1 MNGVPLLPS
10 ATCVSHT
17 RPSSRWG
24 FSRQDQKFDARPQ
37 NMTPGDWG
45 AFKETYFQSLE
56 FRLRGQYGGPNFF
69 SRVSVAR
76 NDPQIPQR
84 GYSKIG

>member
-1 MNGVPLLPS
+1 MASL
-10 ATCVSHT
+10 VSNET
-17 RPSSRWG
+17 SSNEEAR
-24 FSRQDQKFDARPQ
+24 KFDARPQ

-56 FRLRGQYGGPNFF
+56 FRLRGQYGGPIFF

-76 NDPQIPQR
+76 NDPQISQR
-84 GYSKIG
+84 EGFYFPETF